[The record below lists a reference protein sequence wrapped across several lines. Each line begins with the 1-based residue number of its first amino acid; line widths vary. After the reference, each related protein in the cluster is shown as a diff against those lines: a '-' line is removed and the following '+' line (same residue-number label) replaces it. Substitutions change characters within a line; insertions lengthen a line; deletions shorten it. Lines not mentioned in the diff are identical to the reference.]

1 MIKRTPLSSRLA
13 LAALLAATMIP
24 ASAFAGEQTRA
35 EAAIAE
41 AKGKIDAGDKVGA
54 NDQAPAL
61 QSQARA
67 ALMSAQDMLAHHQ
80 KSEAI
85 AEAHRA
91 SGLAD
96 QAIVT
101 ANTRKAENERS
112 RRDDLRDAGARAQQ
126 TAATANN
133 RAGAAEAATDNAN
146 LRADNANQ
154 RAENAERSTAAANAQ
169 IEAMRAAPPPPPAPM
184 PTTTTVAIS
193 SHDVVDS
200 DRAPVRHTVRKARAR
215 AGHRVMHRTVHHH
228 HVKTT
233 TVTTT
238 THP

>member
-1 MIKRTPLSSRLA
+1 MIRRTPLSSRLA
-13 LAALLAATMIP
+13 LAALLATTMVP
-24 ASAFAGEQTRA
+24 ASAWAGEQTRA

-54 NDQAPAL
+54 NDQAPGL
-61 QSQARA
+61 QSQARE
-67 ALMSAQDMLAHHQ
+67 ALMSAQDMLTHH
-80 KSEAI
+80 KKTEAI

-91 SGLAD
+91 SALAD

-126 TAATANN
+126 NAASANN

-146 LRADNANQ
+146 MRADNATM
-154 RAENAERSTAAANAQ
+154 RADNAERSTAAANAQ
-169 IEAMRAAPPPPPAPM
+169 MDAMRSAPPPPPPM

-193 SHDVVDS
+193 SHDTADS
-200 DRAPVRHTVRKARAR
+200 ERVPVRRVVRKTRRSAS
-215 AGHRVMHRTVHHH
+215 HRVVHHH

-238 THP
+238 HP